1 MNSSARGV
9 AIGALYVVAYV
20 ALDALSFVQPMLKLG
35 ITPWNPDAGLTLAFL
50 LMRGWRQA
58 PWAAVAAMAAEVIV
72 HHAPGPPLALV
83 CVSTLVAVGYG
94 ALAFQLAHR
103 GFDQTLASRRAAL
116 ELSIGSALAA
126 LAIASGYAAAF
137 VTSGILPLNAA
148 ADAISRN
155 WVGDLNGV
163 LTLTPLLLA
172 VPLAARAVPVLRAHA
187 ALVVFQVTVLAAV
200 MWLVFRVSPAGEL
213 PLYVLFA
220 PVIWITLSWGAIGA
234 SAAAL
239 AIQFGFLIGSAAHL
253 SSNSLVE
260 TQYFLMT
267 LALTAVLLG
276 AVLAERVRALK
287 RVAAGEAEQRCLLAA
302 APDAVL
308 ATDPAGV
315 IVSANLAAERLFAI
329 TAADIHGSRLSL
341 RFPNFE
347 LADSIERRRVR
358 GMRAD
363 GESFPAEIACVRLDP
378 PARPGYLLIARDMSE
393 YDLAQ
398 TQIRER
404 DDALSRAIRFALAG
418 ELATALTHELNQ
430 PITALVSYL
439 KAVEIMA
446 EKFDSHDPRVA
457 ETLAKAVREALRASD
472 VLKRLRDFYRGSVV
486 NLTNIDIRGLI
497 AEVLASFQ
505 DRADRLGVDI
515 ESDVAVTR
523 EVYSDR
529 TQLQMVLHNLIGNAL
544 DAVAEVSPGSRHV
557 RVTVTTDG
565 DRLRVSVDDS
575 GRGVL
580 LDVRKTLFEPFV
592 TSKVDGM
599 GLGLAISRSLLR
611 SHGGELRLDDAG
623 TTGARFLV
631 DLPLASIGNA
641 A

>member
-1 MNSSARGV
+1 M
-9 AIGALYVVAYV
+9 GALYVVAYV
-20 ALDALSFVQPMLKLG
+20 ALDAMSFVQPMLKLG

-58 PWAAVAAMAAEVIV
+58 PWVAAAALSAELIV
-72 HHAPGPPLALV
+72 HHSPGPPLTLICA
-83 CVSTLVAVGYG
+83 STLVAMGYG
-94 ALAFQLAHR
+94 GLAYELAHR
-103 GFDQTLASRRAAL
+103 GFDQTLMSRRSAL
-116 ELSIGSALAA
+116 ELSIGTALAA
-126 LAIASGYAAAF
+126 LAIAGGYAAVF
-137 VTSGILPLNAA
+137 VAGAVLPFSAA

-172 VPLAARAVPVLRAHA
+172 APLAARALPALRVHA
-187 ALVVFQVTVLAAV
+187 ALVVFQVTVLTAV
-200 MWLVFRVSPAGEL
+200 MWLVFRVSSSGDL

-220 PVIWITLSWGAIGA
+220 PVIWITLTWGAIGA

-239 AIQFGFLIGSAAHL
+239 AIQCGFLIGSAAHL
-253 SSNSLVE
+253 SANSMVE

-276 AVLAERVRALK
+276 AVLEERVRALR

-308 ATDPAGV
+308 TTDPSGA
-315 IVSANLAAERLFAI
+315 ILSANLAAERLFAV
-329 TAADIHGSRLSL
+329 AGCDLQGSRLSGF
-341 RFPNFE
+341 FPTFE
-347 LADSIERRRVR
+347 LADSIERRRLHGTR
-358 GMRAD
+358 PNGD
-363 GESFPAEIACVRLDP
+363 SFSAEIACVKLEP
-378 PARPGYLLIARDMSE
+378 PARPGYLLIVRDMSD

-404 DDALSRAIRFALAG
+404 DNALSRAMRFALAG

-446 EKFDSHDPRVA
+446 EKFDTHDPRVA
-457 ETLAKAVREALRASD
+457 DTLGKAAREALRASD

-486 NLTNIDIRGLI
+486 NLTHIDIHGLI

-505 DRADRLGVDI
+505 DRATRLGVTI

-529 TQLQMVLHNLIGNAL
+529 TKLQMVLHNLIGNAL
-544 DAVAEVSPGSRHV
+544 DAVAEVPPGSRHV
-557 RVTVTTDG
+557 RVTVTTEG
-565 DRLRVSVDDS
+565 DRLSVSVDDS

-580 LDVRKTLFEPFV
+580 LDVRQTLFEPFV

-599 GLGLAISRSLLR
+599 GLGLSISRSLLR
-611 SHGGELRLDDAG
+611 SHGGELRLDASG

-631 DLPLASIGNA
+631 DLPLTPMGSA